1 MPFRHNKDK
10 DTVNRRELRIA
21 LNERVSGRSAVLG
34 KDSIAFDGFHNAAAL
49 TDSVVDD
56 IILNRPAPGEFKT
69 ELGPSE
75 MGYDPCGPVETFTE
89 AELAAALKRLGY
101 QYSRHSAGM
110 ITTDIRSHR
119 EPQWQNGDVVKDA
132 TGDIYKR
139 VRSGWWRAG
148 SSSTY
153 SENTPVRPLK
163 RMVEET

>member
-1 MPFRHNKDK
+1 MNY
-10 DTVNRRELRIA
+10 DTC
-21 LNERVSGRSAVLG
+21 
-34 KDSIAFDGFHNAAAL
+34 
-49 TDSVVDD
+49 
-56 IILNRPAPGEFKT
+56 GE
-69 ELGPSE
+69 
-75 MGYDPCGPVETFTE
+75 DTFTV

-101 QYSRHSAGM
+101 AYSRLPGM
-110 ITTDIRSHR
+110 ITADILANR

-148 SSSTY
+148 SSSAY